1 MRAGVMVATLAR
13 HPGWLEVFHRGIVEL
28 FESGADAP
36 AELLLGTLFGQLYNP
51 GELTD
56 DDRVMPWLE
65 ELLAEPPWEDPGR
78 VYQWRAYAGYR
89 ADLAHLARITAPCLV
104 VAFERDLI
112 MPPALGREVARA
124 IPGCRFAEQPDAG
137 HWGMILDPDPSH
149 RLVLDF
155 LHDVGVAPAV

>member
-28 FESGADAP
+28 FESGADVP

-65 ELLAEPPWEDPGR
+65 SSSPSRRGR
-78 VYQWRAYAGYR
+78 
-89 ADLAHLARITAPCLV
+89 T
-104 VAFERDLI
+104 
-112 MPPALGREVARA
+112 
-124 IPGCRFAEQPDAG
+124 PDA
-137 HWGMILDPDPSH
+137 
-149 RLVLDF
+149 
-155 LHDVGVAPAV
+155 